1 MRTCGTDR
9 ISYGYR
15 DDRRWCREIEA
26 WRSSVH
32 VSLSRLTITQTL
44 PMSKTS
50 PGPQA
55 PSSSTP
61 NFQPIFEK
69 ALDDYKRK
77 TGNDLTT
84 HPLAT
89 ELNDC
94 DSPQAILNVLEGKAN
109 GIKFHSGDE
118 RFSKWLV
125 PTVNILGALSA
136 TLGQG
141 VHMVS
146 YSY

>member
-1 MRTCGTDR
+1 
-9 ISYGYR
+9 
-15 DDRRWCREIEA
+15 
-26 WRSSVH
+26 
-32 VSLSRLTITQTL
+32 
-44 PMSKTS
+44 MSKTS

-118 RFSKWLV
+118 RLSKWLV